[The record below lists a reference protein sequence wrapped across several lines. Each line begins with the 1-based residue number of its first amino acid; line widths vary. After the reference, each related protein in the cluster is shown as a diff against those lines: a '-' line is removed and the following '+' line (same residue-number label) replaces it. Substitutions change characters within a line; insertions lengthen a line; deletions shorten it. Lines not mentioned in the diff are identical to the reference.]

1 MLGEFEQ
8 IAQIMAPLAQKAKG
22 AFALKND
29 AAVFSHRNGYEN
41 VITTDTLIAGVHFF
55 ADDDPR
61 DIAHKLLAV
70 NLSDLAAMGATPRY
84 YTLNASYPN
93 TIETD
98 WIHAFADGLGNMQD
112 RYHIYLLGG
121 DTTRTTGP
129 LTLSLSAIG
138 EIEQGKSLPRQGAH
152 IGDLLCVSGTIGDS
166 ALGLLVAQGK
176 LNDPTNR
183 LHKRYLRPTP
193 RVELGQKLVGLA
205 HTCLDISDGLMT
217 DFEHMNVTADIHI
230 NNIPLSPAAKD
241 ALQKDST
248 LLSSILNGGD
258 DYELLFSIPQNRQNE
273 LMKIAQDSTTKI
285 SVIGRITDKNETC
298 LIKED
303 GTQLTDLKKGYRHF

>member
-8 IAQIMAPLAQKAKG
+8 IAQIMAPLAEKVEG

-29 AAVFSHRNGYEN
+29 AAVFSHQAGYEN

-55 ADDDPR
+55 ADDHPH

-84 YTLNASYPN
+84 YTLNASYPD
-93 TIETD
+93 TIKTD
-98 WIHAFADGLGNMQD
+98 WIRAFANGLGDMQD
-112 RYHIYLLGG
+112 RYGIHLLGG

-138 EIEQGKSLPRQGAH
+138 EIEQGKSLSRQGAG

-176 LNDPTNR
+176 LEDPTGI
-183 LHKRYLRPTP
+183 LHKRYLCPTP
-193 RVELGQKLVGLA
+193 RVELGQQLIGLA

-217 DFEHMNVTADIHI
+217 DFEHMNVSADIHI
-230 NNIPLSPAAKD
+230 NDIPLSAAAQR

-248 LLSSILNGGD
+248 LLSFILNGGD
-258 DYELLFSIPQNRQNE
+258 DYELLFSIAQNRQSE
-273 LMKIAQDSTTKI
+273 LVEIAQNSATKI
-285 SVIGRITDKNETC
+285 SVIGRITDKNKTR

>member
-8 IAQIMAPLAQKAKG
+8 IAQIMAPLAEKVEG

-29 AAVFSHRNGYEN
+29 AAVFSHRAGYEN

-61 DIAHKLLAV
+61 DIAHKLMAV

-84 YTLNASYPN
+84 YTLNASYPDN
-93 TIETD
+93 ID
-98 WIHAFADGLGNMQD
+98 NNWIRTFASGLGDMQD
-112 RYHIYLLGG
+112 RYSIYLLGG

-138 EIEQGKSLPRQGAH
+138 EIGQGKSLTRQGAN
-152 IGDLLCVSGTIGDS
+152 IGDLLCVSGTIGDC

-176 LNDPTNR
+176 LADTTGT

-205 HTCLDISDGLMT
+205 HTCLDISDGLVT
-217 DFEHMNVTADIHI
+217 DFEHMNVSADIHI
-230 NNIPLSPAAKD
+230 KDIPLSTAAQH
-241 ALQKDST
+241 ALQKDSA

-258 DYELLFSIPQNRQNE
+258 DYELLFSIAHNRQNE
-273 LMKIAQDSTTKI
+273 LLKIAQDSATKI
-285 SVIGRITDKNETC
+285 SVIGRITDKNETR
-298 LIKED
+298 LITED